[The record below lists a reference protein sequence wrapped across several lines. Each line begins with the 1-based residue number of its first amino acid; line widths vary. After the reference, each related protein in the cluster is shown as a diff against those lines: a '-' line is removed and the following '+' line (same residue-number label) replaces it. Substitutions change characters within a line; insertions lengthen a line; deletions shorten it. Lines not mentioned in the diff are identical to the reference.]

1 MAGLLDNIN
10 KSVTAA
16 AERNHREFV
25 QESEI
30 NALQLL
36 VEIRD
41 IMKENNILLQ
51 QLVDSSNLENTKTNQ
66 NNSISSRRNEGYQLR
81 NKNSR

>member
-10 KSVTAA
+10 KAVTAA
-16 AERNHREFV
+16 AERNHRDFI
-25 QESEI
+25 QEAEI

-51 QLVDSSNLENTKTNQ
+51 ELVSSSNLENTKSNQ
-66 NNSISSRRNEGYQLR
+66 DSNISSRRNEGYQLR

>member
-10 KSVTAA
+10 KAVTAA
-16 AERNHREFV
+16 AERNHRDFI
-25 QESEI
+25 QEAEI

-41 IMKENNILLQ
+41 IMKEDNILLQ
-51 QLVDSSNLENTKTNQ
+51 ELVSSSNLENPKANQ
-66 NNSISSRRNEGYQLR
+66 NNNALGKRNEGIQ
-81 NKNSR
+81 SRKK

>member
-10 KSVTAA
+10 KAVTAA

-51 QLVDSSNLENTKTNQ
+51 QLVSSSNLENTKAKR
-66 NNSISSRRNEGYQLR
+66 NNNALVKRNEGIQSR
-81 NKNSR
+81 NK

>member
-10 KSVTAA
+10 KAVTAA
-16 AERNHREFV
+16 AERNHRDFV
-25 QESEI
+25 QEAEI

-51 QLVDSSNLENTKTNQ
+51 ELVSSSNSENPKANQ
-66 NNSISSRRNEGYQLR
+66 NNNALGKRNEGIQSR
-81 NKNSR
+81 NK

>member
-10 KSVTAA
+10 KAVTAA

-51 QLVDSSNLENTKTNQ
+51 QLVSSSNLENTKANR
-66 NNSISSRRNEGYQLR
+66 NNNALGKRNEGIQSR
-81 NKNSR
+81 NK

>member
-10 KSVTAA
+10 KAVTAA

-51 QLVDSSNLENTKTNQ
+51 QLVSSSNLENTKANR
-66 NNSISSRRNEGYQLR
+66 NKNALGKRNEGIQSR
-81 NKNSR
+81 NK

>member
-10 KSVTAA
+10 KAVTAA
-16 AERNHREFV
+16 AERNHRDFV

-30 NALQLL
+30 SALQLL

-51 QLVDSSNLENTKTNQ
+51 QLVSSSNLENTKANR
-66 NNSISSRRNEGYQLR
+66 NNNALSKRNEGIQSR
-81 NKNSR
+81 NK